1 MTVEAARL
9 QHGPQLLRF
18 GTSGGCQSGING
30 HAFENIE
37 MEMHFGRSVLVVHP
51 QSPNHF
57 WQGIENG
64 AIDGTEIFEGLGLT
78 TLIQRQSPTSDFLKD
93 GPQVL
98 GGKDF
103 GSFAQRSQRSGANAQ
118 KTLHF
123 FQLGGT
129 LQRPHAFDNRI
140 EKIQQQ
146 QGGVLVEEQFAIPR
160 FVARSPHRLESF
172 VVWLRTG
179 APPRQANSVRHDC
192 CSARMTAEKG
202 TNSVAEEVLANG
214 ERVAEPLTDRAYN
227 EDGCRCGFGGG
238 TTS

>member
-1 MTVEAARL
+1 MASMGTPLRTSKWRCILAARCWSSIHKA
-9 QHGPQLLRF
+9 Q
-18 GTSGGCQSGING
+18 TI
-30 HAFENIE
+30 
-37 MEMHFGRSVLVVHP
+37 FGRALRTVPSTAQRFLRA
-51 QSPNHF
+51 SAF
-57 WQGIENG
+57 
-64 AIDGTEIFEGLGLT
+64 T

-172 VVWLRTG
+172 QERKQHVEIFEAFEIGLANLGLTRTG
-179 APPRQANSVRHDC
+179 QQSTLGMQLPAWQQPGRLRPIPDTP
-192 CSARMTAEKG
+192 ARFVPNARKIVEK
-202 TNSVAEEVLANG
+202 
-214 ERVAEPLTDRAYN
+214 
-227 EDGCRCGFGGG
+227 
-238 TTS
+238 

>member
-1 MTVEAARL
+1 
-9 QHGPQLLRF
+9 
-18 GTSGGCQSGING
+18 
-30 HAFENIE
+30 

-51 QSPNHF
+51 QGPNHF

-172 VVWLRTG
+172 QERKQHVEIFEAFEIGLANLGLTRTG
-179 APPRQANSVRHDC
+179 QQSTLGMQLPAWQQPGRLRPIPDTP
-192 CSARMTAEKG
+192 ARFVPNARKIVEK
-202 TNSVAEEVLANG
+202 
-214 ERVAEPLTDRAYN
+214 
-227 EDGCRCGFGGG
+227 
-238 TTS
+238 